1 MAFLRAHWSYRLPP
15 TAYRLPPTAYRL
27 PPTAYRLPPTAY
39 RLPPTA
45 YRLPPTAYRRTLTLC
60 RNGLA
65 REEAMSLQCS
75 AGVRRQTEETGPRPP
90 CLLPLALPD
99 SEQYPA
105 TFCLLAS
112 FHCGG
117 IRGYIRMNWVTDR
130 VQRRA
135 WPIGTSLLFVVVGLL
150 FLFRWGSVVQHVPK
164 LWLSGQDFWLSY
176 LNSSQYIH
184 GHFGFIY
191 QPHLQFI
198 EFPGILVALAP
209 LGIFSGS
216 FHSNLFQIV
225 HGQSIPLQGIAVH
238 ASGFNAPF
246 IYPKQIFLN
255 GGHFVVQTQ
264 WIAFVDPYALALSCT
279 ALFAFDALAERMKVA
294 RSRRAVLCVIE
305 AVLLWF
311 VSTLWGHP
319 EDALAVAFAV
329 YALIFVLDRRF
340 TGAGW
345 LFGVALAFQP
355 LVILMMPVLIAV
367 VGRKRV
373 LGFVIRSALPT
384 AVLLLPPFI
393 AAPSVTFRA
402 LVDQPSP
409 PLANHQ
415 TPWTALSPQLSGG
428 AVAAGPIRLLGLVL
442 AVGIGVWVFRRWLDR
457 PELVIWSCALTLGLR
472 SYTESVMTSYYSW
485 APLALGVAIASRAS
499 ARRFGIAAVLGVAT
513 MVVAQWRLAW
523 LPWWLVQ
530 VGGLTAVLIIAS
542 QPKPIP
548 PAEPRLEPG
557 RSRSPAVVESQ
568 KTKKAPGR
576 AGSSA
581 VTQTRS
587 GSQKTKKAP
596 GRTRT
601 SAVVQPRSRSGAAKK
616 KQGAP
621 LSDKRRPH
629 NR

>member
-1 MAFLRAHWSYRLPP
+1 
-15 TAYRLPPTAYRL
+15 
-27 PPTAYRLPPTAY
+27 
-39 RLPPTA
+39 
-45 YRLPPTAYRRTLTLC
+45 
-60 RNGLA
+60 
-65 REEAMSLQCS
+65 
-75 AGVRRQTEETGPRPP
+75 
-90 CLLPLALPD
+90 
-99 SEQYPA
+99 
-105 TFCLLAS
+105 
-112 FHCGG
+112 
-117 IRGYIRMNWVTDR
+117 MNWVTDR

-135 WPIGTSLLFVVVGLL
+135 WPIGTSLLFVVLGLL

-164 LWLSGQDFWLSY
+164 LWLCGQDFWLSY

-255 GGHFVVQTQ
+255 GGHYVLQTQ
-264 WIAFVDPYALALSCT
+264 WTAFVDPYTLALSCT

-311 VSTLWGHP
+311 ISTLWGHP

-329 YALIFVLDRRF
+329 YALIFVLDKRF

-345 LFGVALAFQP
+345 LFGVALSFQP

-384 AVLLLPPFI
+384 AVLLVPPFI
-393 AAPSVTFRA
+393 AAPSATFRA

-442 AVGIGVWVFRRWLDR
+442 AVGIGVWVFRRWLER
-457 PELVIWSCALTLGLR
+457 PELVVWSCVLALGLR

-499 ARRFGIAAVLGVAT
+499 ARRFGIAAVLGTAT

-530 VGGLTAVLIIAS
+530 IGGLTAVLIVAS

-548 PAEPRLEPG
+548 PDEPRLEPG
-557 RSRSPAVVESQ
+557 RSRSPALVGSQ
-568 KTKKAPGR
+568 NTKKAPGR

-581 VTQTRS
+581 VNQTRS
-587 GSQKTKKAP
+587 GSQKTKKAAQ
-596 GRTRT
+596 RTRT
-601 SAVVQPRSRSGAAKK
+601 SAGAQPQPRSRSGAAKK

-621 LSDKRRPH
+621 VAGKKRPSGR
-629 NR
+629 